1 MNIAARRTSMAD
13 GPVDRPVPGANDNRR
28 TMLSMGRSLFPS
40 DAVARIYR
48 PSRSATTSAPSRDQW
63 KLVFEA
69 RSPSFIEPLMGYT
82 GSRDTLKQVEL
93 KFPTLASAIRYAQ
106 RQGLCYVVDVPKD
119 KARITMDK
127 SGEKRNTFSDA
138 TLGKLGLAG
147 LSDKYRRAMSND
159 ANRNDGDGSWASPM
173 DVVTDNRLPL
183 DARRSILMNWAWTEF
198 LIDQAT
204 NEGMPEN
211 GRPSRLDE
219 VEQALL
225 ALERGVDAQSAGP
238 GHLEA
243 A

>member
-1 MNIAARRTSMAD
+1 MAD
-13 GPVDRPVPGANDNRR
+13 GLIGRAVPGANGICY
-28 TMLSMGRSLFPS
+28 TTSSMRRSLFPS
-40 DAVARIYR
+40 EAVARIYR
-48 PSRSATTSAPSRDQW
+48 PSRSAATSAPSRDQW
-63 KLVFEA
+63 KLVFEM

-106 RQGLCYVVDVPKD
+106 RQGLCHVVEVPKD
-119 KARITMDK
+119 KARFTMDK
-127 SGEKRNTFSDA
+127 SEERRSTFSDA

-147 LSDKYRRAMSND
+147 LPDKYRRAMSIE
-159 ANRNDGDGSWASPM
+159 ANRDDWDGGWASPM
-173 DVVTDNRLPL
+173 DVVTDNRLPF

-198 LIDQAT
+198 LIDKAT

-211 GRPSRLDE
+211 GRPSRIDE

-225 ALERGVDAQSAGP
+225 ALERGVDAKSASP